1 MKLALSSLLL
11 VSSPLSFAALNHNA
25 QQEPLGTIVGLG
37 AESGLAPDDAS
48 LGTIENDTPSY
59 RAELLDLHKSLVSIS
74 STSRNETTVGSFLR
88 SYLASHGF
96 TTQIQSLADGK
107 LVSSSGDNFLAGK
120 ATTGGTHRFNIIA
133 WPSSVKK
140 STGRVLL
147 TSHIDVVPPHI
158 PYWISDEAPTSKT
171 RIGGR
176 GSVDAKGSVA
186 AQVIAM
192 QELLASNAIDPSQVA
207 LVYVVGEEINGDGME
222 AFGHAINANTIEFA
236 AESAIF
242 GEPTRGK
249 LACGHK
255 GGLFCKL
262 YAHGKAG
269 HSGYPWLGKSA
280 NQALV
285 LALAKIA
292 TVDLGSSDKYGNTTV
307 NIGRIDGGVAANVI
321 PDKAMADLGIRVAIG
336 PTQTGGEIVKQRV
349 LDVLASV
356 DDELELVCSAGPYGV
371 VECNCDVDGFDTTI
385 ENYGTDIPHLR
396 VNQTNYLYGP
406 GSIFVAHGDHEE
418 LTVSDLEEA
427 VEGFK
432 KLVIHALDES
442 TPSL

>member
-1 MKLALSSLLL
+1 MRLELSHMLLAGTPFVLAAIAQDAQLPLGVASSSDPSSSLD
-11 VSSPLSFAALNHNA
+11 STQHSQAWN
-25 QQEPLGTIVGLG
+25 
-37 AESGLAPDDAS
+37 
-48 LGTIENDTPSY
+48 ENVPAY
-59 RAELLDLHKSLVSIS
+59 RTKLLDLHKSLVTIS
-74 STSRNETTVGSFLR
+74 STSRNESGVGAFLC
-88 SYLASHGF
+88 SYLDSHGF
-96 TTQIQSLADGK
+96 TTQIQSVADAE
-107 LVSSSGDNFLAGK
+107 SAG
-120 ATTGGTHRFNIIA
+120 AQEAGSLGTDVAPRRFNVLA

-158 PYWISDEAPTSKT
+158 PYWISDKVPTGNT

-192 QELLASNAIDPSQVA
+192 QELLADDAIDPSEVA

-222 AFGHAINANTIEFA
+222 TFSDAINAGKLDFA

-255 GGLFCKL
+255 GGVFCSIHA
-262 YAHGKAG
+262 YGKAG

-280 NQALV
+280 NEALV
-285 LALAKIA
+285 LALAQIA
-292 TVDLGSSDKYGNTTV
+292 TVDLGSSKKYGNTTV

-321 PDKAMADLGIRVAIG
+321 PEKAVADIGIRVAIG
-336 PTQTGGEIVKQRV
+336 PTETGGEIVKKRV
-349 LDVLASV
+349 VDILASI
-356 DDELELVCSAGPYGV
+356 DDELELVCPSSSYGV
-371 VECNCDVDGFDTTI
+371 VECECGVDGFDTTI

-396 VNQTNYLYGP
+396 VNQKNYLYGP
-406 GSIFVAHGDHEE
+406 GSIFVAHGDHEN

-432 KLVIHALDES
+432 KLVLHALSDQV
-442 TPSL
+442 LDL